1 MAIKRTTSPQESDYF
16 YGAWNLEDD
25 YYYGDE
31 WDLGSLGGEGRG
43 DLAPVPLG
51 KRSIPVLTSVPVLPS
66 VVPKIRLSRPPQ
78 DNAPFVGPVQS
89 PYPTNDQGG
98 VSQVPVIHGDGAGR
112 YHKQPDG
119 RWYDQQLNIYLKTIP
134 KAPAPAPVPS
144 QVPTQAPAPEE
155 ERTEVD
161 LGDLIGQLA
170 TTYIS
175 TKYAPQLQP
184 VSAPTYG
191 TGGMDGAIAAQPAIG
206 IPFYDIVPEGE
217 LAPGG
222 AVFCPPRK
230 RRRRRR
236 RLATVSDIKDIAALK
251 SIMGPAM
258 LKTWIATHSR

>member
-31 WDLGSLGGEGRG
+31 WDLGQLGGEGRS
-43 DLAPVPLG
+43 DIAPVPVG
-51 KRSIPVLTSVPVLPS
+51 NRSIPVLTSVPSLPTL
-66 VVPKIRLSRPPQ
+66 VPKIRLTRPSE
-78 DNAPFVGPVQS
+78 DSAPFIGPVQS
-89 PYPTNDQGG
+89 PNAANDSRRLPT
-98 VSQVPVIHGDGAGR
+98 VPVIHGDGAGR

-119 RWYDQQLNIYLKTIP
+119 RWYDQQLNIYLQTIP
-134 KAPAPAPVPS
+134 KAPAAVVPKPTPAVVP
-144 QVPTQAPAPEE
+144 PEE
-155 ERTEVD
+155 KSEVD

-170 TTYIS
+170 TTYIQ
-175 TKYAPQLQP
+175 TKYAPGPQIQP
-184 VSAPTYG
+184 VSLAPTYG

-206 IPFYDIVPEGE
+206 LPFYDLVPDETPSFGQ
-217 LAPGG
+217 A
-222 AVFCPPRK
+222 AFCPPRK